1 MKRLLPLM
9 LALVL
14 VISVIVPA
22 YATGDGNFDGGG
34 GGMGNGS
41 KTNYWNPGMDGVRVS
56 IVGVGS
62 HSVVRNPID
71 LTNKVPIANI
81 AHFGK
86 VSKLSYNAGRG
97 LSVSVSGYSYRNP
110 SQSLPKIISTGS
122 SKASIAAIRSYFTDE
137 QVIRSIAGYAGM
149 DFDTLIGGDYKLVV
163 EPLAYLCYNGQQFA
177 MTATEAALYDQIV
190 NGDLRKKLGTLT
202 HKNLPLAIF
211 LEEADL
217 GYTAWSGSRTEKA
230 SNGDIISSLGI
241 GIVRFNEVTT
251 PPEIN
256 DFDYEYRINTEVI
269 TSVEVRGGQSD
280 PDDPVSVRFNIQG
293 RTYTVSNVYYPD
305 GDSQLAWVRWRT
317 PAEPCVITISVSV
330 YGGGSAQGTIT
341 CNIVDLDGNDPPNPL
356 ADDRN
361 NGFRPASVP
370 KKEQVTS
377 ASWGIWSPWWQE
389 NWEWVE
395 NWQKCWHTD
404 RWTDADGKTH
414 TDRWYHWVDNGWWED
429 HGWWEF
435 DYNGY
440 SASLTAS
447 MRITPDEKSPS
458 ATASTLKSGYGVQ
471 EKVTAKVTT
480 NQSAAV
486 TAAQNAVTYFPEF
499 GYENYWRLLE
509 AEISGRSTTFQF
521 KANPYSTYNRRT
533 HFTPI
538 WYPDGSYTP
547 YTWLLDCWTPAGMLS
562 MNLTDSV
569 TIRGESLGGVAYC
582 SRKTTIE
589 TEESMNNTK
598 RKRLCAALVLS
609 LLLVC
614 VMGTTA
620 FAAGTGDVAGAV
632 ESTWQTASGQIKT
645 VVNNVVFPAI
655 DLILAVFFFA
665 KLGTAYF
672 DYRKSGQFEWTA
684 PAILFACLVFTL
696 TAPLYILQIIGI

>member
-1 MKRLLPLM
+1 
-9 LALVL
+9 
-14 VISVIVPA
+14 
-22 YATGDGNFDGGG
+22 
-34 GGMGNGS
+34 
-41 KTNYWNPGMDGVRVS
+41 MDGVRL
-56 IVGVGS
+56 
-62 HSVVRNPID
+62 SVVHADNRAVIGSVVDWSNQKP
-71 LTNKVPIANI
+71 NANI

-86 VSKLSYNAGRG
+86 VSKLSYNAGRT
-97 LSVSVSGYSYRNP
+97 LSPAVGGYVCVQP
-110 SQSLPKIISTGS
+110 TQKLPKIISTGS

-137 QVIRSIAGYAGM
+137 QVIRAIAGYVGI
-149 DFDTLIGGDYKLVV
+149 DFDLLISGDYRIVV

-177 MTATEAALYDQIV
+177 MTATEAALYDQVV

-217 GYTAWSGSRTEKA
+217 GYAAWSGSRTDKA

-251 PPEIN
+251 PPEPGEY
-256 DFDYEYRINTEVI
+256 DYEYRTNTEVI
-269 TSVEVRGGQSD
+269 TSVEVRGGQSN
-280 PDDPVSVRFNIQG
+280 PDKPVSVRFNIQG

-341 CNIVDLDGNDPPNPL
+341 CNIVDLAGNDPPNPL

-370 KKEQVTS
+370 QKEQVTS

-414 TDRWYHWVDNGWWED
+414 RDRWYHWVDN
-429 HGWWEF
+429 GWWEF

-447 MRITPDEKSPS
+447 MRITPDEKSPT

-499 GYENYWRLLE
+499 GYESYWRLLE

-538 WYPDGSYTP
+538 WYQRDDDDAEARPERRHSDILSEQRVNDDGGGGDSHGGADGADDAQPDGRNKQLAVVFT
-547 YTWLLDCWTPAGMLS
+547 AE
-562 MNLTDSV
+562 V
-569 TIRGESLGGVAYC
+569 
-582 SRKTTIE
+582 
-589 TEESMNNTK
+589 EELFQCLEHYATSP
-598 RKRLCAALVLS
+598 LS
-609 LLLVC
+609 LTL
-614 VMGTTA
+614 M
-620 FAAGTGDVAGAV
+620 
-632 ESTWQTASGQIKT
+632 WASHI
-645 VVNNVVFPAI
+645 V
-655 DLILAVFFFA
+655 
-665 KLGTAYF
+665 
-672 DYRKSGQFEWTA
+672 
-684 PAILFACLVFTL
+684 
-696 TAPLYILQIIGI
+696 

>member
-1 MKRLLPLM
+1 MTALLLTACVGMITGAFLIFRISPMDFTLGVFRRLTAGPKSIRDEINETTHRKKPGLFRREISE
-9 LALVL
+9 AQTVL
-14 VISVIVPA
+14 K
-22 YATGDGNFDGGG
+22 ATGKEERFPVLCAASLLLFAVGAGIAIIMNNLLLVPVLAA
-34 GGMGNGS
+34 GMMFLPFWYIIG
-41 KTNYWNPGMDGVRVS
+41 
-56 IVGVGS
+56 
-62 HSVVRNPID
+62 SVVDWSNQKP
-71 LTNKVPIANI
+71 NANI

-86 VSKLSYNAGRG
+86 VSKLSYNTGRT
-97 LSVSVSGYSYRNP
+97 LSPAVGGYVCVQP
-110 SQSLPKIISTGS
+110 TQKLPKIISTGS
-122 SKASIAAIRSYFTDE
+122 SKASIAATRSYFTDE
-137 QVIRSIAGYAGM
+137 QVIRAIAGYVGI
-149 DFDTLIGGDYKLVV
+149 DFDLLISGDYRIVV

-177 MTATEAALYDQIV
+177 MTATEAALYDQVV

-217 GYTAWSGSRTEKA
+217 GYAAWSGSRTDKA

-251 PPEIN
+251 PPDPGEY
-256 DFDYEYRINTEVI
+256 DYEYRVNTEVI

-280 PDDPVSVRFNIQG
+280 PDNPVSVRFNIQG

-361 NGFRPASVP
+361 NGFRPASVLE
-370 KKEQVTS
+370 KEQVTS

-414 TDRWYHWVDNGWWED
+414 RDRWYHWVDNGWWED

-447 MRITPDEKSPS
+447 MRITPDEKSPT

-569 TIRGESLGGVAYC
+569 TIRGNLW
-582 SRKTTIE
+582 
-589 TEESMNNTK
+589 EE
-598 RKRLCAALVLS
+598 
-609 LLLVC
+609 
-614 VMGTTA
+614 
-620 FAAGTGDVAGAV
+620 
-632 ESTWQTASGQIKT
+632 WHI
-645 VVNNVVFPAI
+645 
-655 DLILAVFFFA
+655 
-665 KLGTAYF
+665 
-672 DYRKSGQFEWTA
+672 A
-684 PAILFACLVFTL
+684 PAK
-696 TAPLYILQIIGI
+696 QR

>member
-1 MKRLLPLM
+1 MKRIWSILLTITV
-9 LALVL
+9 ALTL
-14 VISVIVPA
+14 LCPMTA
-22 YATGDGNFDGGG
+22 YAATGEGNIDGGG
-34 GGMGNGS
+34 GNLGDATSHGS
-41 KTNYWNPGMDGVRVS
+41 WNPGNEGVRVT
-56 IVGVGS
+56 IVRS
-62 HSVVRNPID
+62 DDHAVVSTPID
-71 LTNKVPIANI
+71 LTNRAPAASIY
-81 AHFGK
+81 HFGK
-86 VSKLSYNAGRG
+86 VSKLQYTNGAALSPVQGSYTCIKPTQAVPR
-97 LSVSVSGYSYRNP
+97 
-110 SQSLPKIISTGS
+110 IISTNGRNN
-122 SKASIAAIRSYFTDE
+122 IEAIKSYFTDE
-137 QVIRSIAGYAGM
+137 QVIRAIANYSGM
-149 DFDTLIGGDYKLVV
+149 DFDTLIGGEYKILL
-163 EPLAYLCYNGQQFA
+163 EPIAYYKFEGVMIA
-177 MTATEAALYDQIV
+177 TTATEAVLYDEIV
-190 NGDLRKKLGTLT
+190 GGQLRYWMGSLT
-202 HKNLPLAIF
+202 AKNLPLSMF
-211 LEEADL
+211 LETPDL
-217 GYTAWSGSRTEKA
+217 GYPAWSGATNKNA
-230 SNGDIISSLGI
+230 SNADIKSSLGL
-241 GIVRFNEVTT
+241 GIVRFEEQ
-251 PPEIN
+251 PEDPVITIY
-256 DFDYEYRINTEVI
+256 DYEYRVNTEVI
-269 TSVEVRGGQSD
+269 TAVDVSGGQSD
-280 PDDPVSVRFNIQG
+280 PDNPARVTFTIDG
-293 RTYTVSNVYYPD
+293 RDYHVDNVYYPE

-361 NGFRPASVP
+361 NGFRPASVLE
-370 KKEQVTS
+370 KEQVTS

-414 TDRWYHWVDNGWWED
+414 RDRWYHWVDNGWWED

-447 MRITPDEKSPS
+447 MRITPDEKSPT

-499 GYENYWRLLE
+499 GYENYWRLLA

-538 WYPDGSYTP
+538 WYPDASYTP

-569 TIRGESLGGVAYC
+569 TIRGNLW
-582 SRKTTIE
+582 
-589 TEESMNNTK
+589 EE
-598 RKRLCAALVLS
+598 
-609 LLLVC
+609 
-614 VMGTTA
+614 
-620 FAAGTGDVAGAV
+620 
-632 ESTWQTASGQIKT
+632 WHI
-645 VVNNVVFPAI
+645 
-655 DLILAVFFFA
+655 
-665 KLGTAYF
+665 
-672 DYRKSGQFEWTA
+672 A
-684 PAILFACLVFTL
+684 PAK
-696 TAPLYILQIIGI
+696 QR

>member
-1 MKRLLPLM
+1 MKRLLPLL

-14 VISVIVPA
+14 AISAIVPA

-56 IVGVGS
+56 IVDVGS
-62 HSVVRNPID
+62 HSVVRIPID
-71 LTNKVPIANI
+71 LTNKVPVANV

-177 MTATEAALYDQIV
+177 MTATEAALYDQVV

-256 DFDYEYRINTEVI
+256 DFDYEYRVNTEVI

-280 PDDPVSVRFNIQG
+280 PDKPVSVRFNIQG

-330 YGGGSAQGTIT
+330 SGGGSAQGTIT

-361 NGFRPASVP
+361 DAFRQSTIPE
-370 KKEQVTS
+370 KEQVTS

-414 TDRWYHWVDNGWWED
+414 RDRWYHWVDNGWWED

-440 SASLTAS
+440 SASLAGS
-447 MRITPDEKSPS
+447 MKITPDEKSPT

-499 GYENYWRLLE
+499 GYENCWRLLE
-509 AEISGRSTTFQF
+509 AGYLRAKHDIPIQSQPLQHLQPPHPLHAHLVSGRQLYALHMASGLLDAGRNAF
-521 KANPYSTYNRRT
+521 
-533 HFTPI
+533 HE
-538 WYPDGSYTP
+538 PDGQRHHP
-547 YTWLLDCWTPAGMLS
+547 
-562 MNLTDSV
+562 
-569 TIRGESLGGVAYC
+569 GESLGGVAYC

-589 TEESMNNTK
+589 TEELMRKK
-598 RKRLCAALVLS
+598 RILILTALVL
-609 LLLVC
+609 LLC
-614 VMGTTA
+614 CAFSTTA

-672 DYRKSGQFEWTA
+672 DFRKSGQFEWTA

-696 TAPLYILQIIGI
+696 TAPLYIWQIIGI

>member
-1 MKRLLPLM
+1 MKKTTKIIIVLLI
-9 LALVL
+9 
-14 VISVIVPA
+14 VIIAGITVVTSMKHAADGPSEVSAEKAAMA
-22 YATGDGNFDGGG
+22 YAEAID
-34 GGMGNGS
+34 
-41 KTNYWNPGMDGVRVS
+41 YQYENPAVIYEFMTDDFRKVMDKS
-56 IVGVGS
+56 E
-62 HSVVRNPID
+62 
-71 LTNKVPIANI
+71 
-81 AHFGK
+81 F
-86 VSKLSYNAGRG
+86 
-97 LSVSVSGYSYRNP
+97 
-110 SQSLPKIISTGS
+110 
-122 SKASIAAIRSYFTDE
+122 IRAF
-137 QVIRSIAGYAGM
+137 
-149 DFDTLIGGDYKLVV
+149 
-163 EPLAYLCYNGQQFA
+163 
-177 MTATEAALYDQIV
+177 
-190 NGDLRKKLGTLT
+190 KKE
-202 HKNLPLAIF
+202 H
-211 LEEADL
+211 
-217 GYTAWSGSRTEKA
+217 
-230 SNGDIISSLGI
+230 
-241 GIVRFNEVTT
+241 
-251 PPEIN
+251 
-256 DFDYEYRINTEVI
+256 
-269 TSVEVRGGQSD
+269 
-280 PDDPVSVRFNIQG
+280 NIQG

-341 CNIVDLDGNDPPNPL
+341 CNIVDLAGNDPPNPL

-361 NGFRPASVP
+361 NAFRLSSIPE
-370 KKEQVTS
+370 KEQVTS

-414 TDRWYHWVDNGWWED
+414 RDRWYHWVDNGWWED

-447 MRITPDEKSPS
+447 MRITPDEKSPT

-547 YTWLLDCWTPAGMLS
+547 YTWLLDCWTPTGMLS
-562 MNLTDSV
+562 MNLTDRV
-569 TIRGESLGGVAYC
+569 TIRGNLW
-582 SRKTTIE
+582 
-589 TEESMNNTK
+589 EE
-598 RKRLCAALVLS
+598 
-609 LLLVC
+609 
-614 VMGTTA
+614 
-620 FAAGTGDVAGAV
+620 
-632 ESTWQTASGQIKT
+632 WHI
-645 VVNNVVFPAI
+645 
-655 DLILAVFFFA
+655 
-665 KLGTAYF
+665 
-672 DYRKSGQFEWTA
+672 A
-684 PAILFACLVFTL
+684 PAK
-696 TAPLYILQIIGI
+696 QR